1 MSPGSGEGVRPGFA
15 FADVESL
22 HDLATFVSRARAVDE
37 GGAVRLQATGEV
49 LAAWV
54 RVLPGR
60 GVLGDGVVLGLR
72 VMPLAGPH
80 TLDATVPLAAV
91 ADRMARRQQTG
102 DVSTHVPVPPMTV
115 TVPWTGLT
123 PPRSGWQPRAQLSA
137 AEVSAAAE
145 AGVAQV
151 AQGTPAGA
159 GAHAVAA
166 LRERVWG
173 APGPAGLPAGVAF
186 AAYALG
192 FLRPGDVATV
202 HACRPWARVSLPGGH
217 VLVRAVPNTG

>member
-1 MSPGSGEGVRPGFA
+1 MSPGSGEGVGPGLA

-72 VMPLAGPH
+72 VMPLSGVHA
-80 TLDATVPLAAV
+80 LDVTVPLAAV
-91 ADRMARRQQTG
+91 ADRMARRHQTG
-102 DVSTHVPVPPMTV
+102 GVSTLLPVPPMTV
-115 TVPWTGLT
+115 SVPWTGLS
-123 PPRSGWQPRAQLSA
+123 PPRGGWEPGGQVPSTDLT
-137 AEVSAAAE
+137 AAAE
-145 AGVAQV
+145 SGIAQV
-151 AQGTPAGA
+151 AQGTPPGA

-166 LRERVWG
+166 LRQRVWG
-173 APGPAGLPAGVAF
+173 AAGPAGLPAGAAF

-192 FLRPGDVATV
+192 FLAPRQTGLV
-202 HACRPWARVSLPGGH
+202 HRSGPWARLTLPAGH
-217 VLVRAVPNTG
+217 VLTR